1 MKIAIASGKGGTG
14 KTTLAVNLACFAA
27 EKENVFLADLDVE
40 EPNSGIFIHGEE
52 VCQKNISKKV
62 PVWDKE
68 KCILCGKCSEW
79 CRFHSLI
86 KLGETILVLP
96 ELCHSCFACSELC
109 PTNALPMQNYPIGVL
124 NHYQSGNLQFVQG
137 KLNVGSEQ
145 ATPLIHQTL
154 DSLNDLQPQAEIQ
167 IFDSPPG
174 TSCSMIAAAQS
185 ADFALLVTEPTPFGL
200 HDLKLAVETMKA
212 IKKPFSVIVNRY
224 GIGNDDVFQY
234 CKENNIEIIAKIPNL
249 RSIAEYYSQGKMI
262 YHNVKEFSDAIEEIF
277 QFIENMRRSVC
288 EK

>member
-1 MKIAIASGKGGTG
+1 
-14 KTTLAVNLACFAA
+14 
-27 EKENVFLADLDVE
+27 
-40 EPNSGIFIHGEE
+40 
-52 VCQKNISKKV
+52 
-62 PVWDKE
+62 
-68 KCILCGKCSEW
+68 
-79 CRFHSLI
+79 
-86 KLGETILVLP
+86 
-96 ELCHSCFACSELC
+96 
-109 PTNALPMQNYPIGVL
+109 
-124 NHYQSGNLQFVQG
+124 
-137 KLNVGSEQ
+137 
-145 ATPLIHQTL
+145 
-154 DSLNDLQPQAEIQ
+154 
-167 IFDSPPG
+167 
-174 TSCSMIAAAQS
+174 MIAAAQS